1 MLAFS
6 SLLPLGWRLRL
17 LPDLL
22 RLRERIRFSVLRR
35 RVGDLDRDRRFE
47 LLRGFLGLRS
57 RDRDL
62 SLLKKIKSGSD
73 ITNDYRFN
81 SKWSV
86 SRILIENLF
95 PPSPYFY

>member
-6 SLLPLGWRLRL
+6 SLLPLGWRMRQ

-22 RLRERIRFSVLRR
+22 RERLRLSLLRR
-35 RVGDLDRDRRFE
+35 REGDLDRDRRFE

-62 SLLKKIKSGSD
+62 SLLKKIKHKKGG
-73 ITNDYRFN
+73 
-81 SKWSV
+81 
-86 SRILIENLF
+86 
-95 PPSPYFY
+95 